1 MAYEVAL
8 SAFQGPLDLLL
19 HLIEKA
25 ELDIKDIFIS
35 QITQQYL
42 AYMGQVDALDMDTAS
57 EFLSMAATLL
67 YIKSRSLLPRPPR
80 EGEPEEEDP
89 ALLLITQLR
98 EYKAFKQASVQL
110 EECFKRA
117 DGRFTKLPDELLTG
131 EPQVQWD
138 SGVPEELYAA
148 FCRLL
153 QRTREDAT
161 ARPLQQV
168 QGERYTVRRES
179 RRLRQLLR
187 QQPTLRF
194 EELFEAGAPRLQM
207 IVVFMA
213 LLEMISRGEAA
224 MRQSA
229 PFAPITIVAQALVR
243 DDAQLNYM
251 DEEED
256 AEQTNANA

>member
-35 QITQQYL
+35 QITEQYL
-42 AYMGQVDALDMDTAS
+42 QYMGQVDALDMDTAS
-57 EFLSMAATLL
+57 EFLAMAATLV

-80 EGEPEEEDP
+80 EGEQEEEDP
-89 ALLLITQLR
+89 ELLLITQLR
-98 EYKAFKQASVQL
+98 EYKAFKEASAQL
-110 EECFKRA
+110 EGYLRRA

-131 EPQVQWD
+131 EPQVQWI
-138 SGVPEELYAA
+138 SGAPEELYAA
-148 FCRLL
+148 FSQLL
-153 QRTREDAT
+153 KRAREEALPR
-161 ARPLQQV
+161 ALQEV
-168 QGERYTVRRES
+168 RGERYTVRGES
-179 RRLRQLLR
+179 GRLRELLR
-187 QQPTLRF
+187 QRPTLRF

-207 IVVFMA
+207 VVVFMA
-213 LLEMISRGEAA
+213 LLEMLSRGEVA

-229 PFAPITIVAQALVR
+229 PFAPITITAEALVR

-256 AEQTNANA
+256 VEQADA